1 MQRISRLTASL
12 LLATLVAGG
21 VLTPS
26 LHRLAHV
33 AAEAQERAA
42 HVAAGHHHHEEA
54 DAPHGVELTPSCPTR
69 VTPELDCAVCAGLSA
84 HVAMR
89 EMVLAPPR
97 LADRAGGTEEG
108 GERAAHAAAASIRGP
123 PVG

>member
-1 MQRISRLTASL
+1 MQRLLRFSAPF

-33 AAEAQERAA
+33 EAEAHERAA
-42 HVAAGHHHHEEA
+42 HAAAGHHHHDEA
-54 DAPHGVELTPSCPTR
+54 DAPHGVELTPSCPTP

-84 HVAMR
+84 HAAVEGGA
-89 EMVLAPPR
+89 LTAPR
-97 LADRAGGTEEG
+97 LSERTAPSEDRWA
-108 GERAAHAAAASIRGP
+108 RPARVVAASVRGP